1 MELQKLIKTYLL
13 YCQRNKKLSQKTIK
27 AYMIDLRQ
35 FCDFCLETNEMF
47 EKSNLNQFIAL
58 LHETYK
64 VKTVKRKIASLRAFV
79 YYLLYEDIL
88 DDNPFD
94 KVNIRFQEPKLLPK
108 TIPFYII
115 EQYLTAMYR
124 ERKLT
129 LTSYQK
135 KCITRDIAVCE
146 LLFATGMRVSELCSL
161 KPEHLDLYSRTVL
174 IYGKGSKERILQIGS
189 EETVQALK
197 IYIESHNEK
206 IKQCGFLF
214 VNRLNHRLSEQSV
227 RAMIVK
233 YSGLAGIDIH
243 ITPHMFRHSFA
254 TLLLEEDVDIRYI
267 QKLLGHSSI
276 TTTEIYTHVSM
287 QKQKEILVTKLPRNH
302 MQVHIN

>member
-1 MELQKLIKTYLL
+1 MELQSLIKTYLS

-108 TIPFYII
+108 TIPFYMI
-115 EQYLTAMYR
+115 EQYLAAMYR
-124 ERKLT
+124 ERKLA
-129 LTSYQK
+129 LSSYQK
-135 KCITRDIAVCE
+135 KCIARDIAVCE

-174 IYGKGSKERILQIGS
+174 IYGKGCKERILQIGS

-197 IYIESHNEK
+197 IYIELHNEN

-233 YSGLAGIDIH
+233 YSGLAGIDLH

-302 MQVHIN
+302 MQVHIY